1 MSSDAP
7 LITTSRAPS
16 GGFLLAEARP
26 ARGVTAVD
34 PNELGTL
41 TDATAGTTV
50 VRDGVRIPV
59 EGPGIL
65 RVGDRLTVPPNGSAN
80 VVFPGPDGANQP
92 PLAGVFTGGTEA
104 VLGARP
110 LSPGVQQV
118 DVELVSGDL
127 LFATAP
133 PEGTT
138 AVAVRKQGAS
148 TAGDD
153 SLVVGGGVLGLLLL
167 GGVLANGNNGD
178 DPSSTPS
185 GATGTTPGGTG
196 GSGVVAPTGPTG
208 STSGPTG
215 GTGATGTT
223 DSGTGPTG
231 ATSPTEAPTGATGP
245 TNTTDPTAGPTG
257 PDTGDGGSGGGTP
270 SGLGG
275 LLSGLPAL
283 GDLLGGGAALGGG
296 TGSNGAPSG
305 ELGDNGQPLDSG
317 QPSAPVSGLGG
328 AGGLGGLPGL
338 LSAAPLPIGASPAG
352 AAATDNPLASLL
364 GGLGS

>member
-7 LITTSRAPS
+7 LITTSPAPS
-16 GGFLLAEARP
+16 GGVLLAEAHRP
-26 ARGVTAVD
+26 ARGVVAVD
-34 PNELGTL
+34 PSELGTL

-50 VRDGVRIPV
+50 VRDGARLPV
-59 EGPGIL
+59 EGLGIL
-65 RVGDRLTVPPNGSAN
+65 QVGDRLTVPPNGSAN
-80 VVFPGPDGANQP
+80 VVFPGPDGAA

-104 VLGARP
+104 VLGATA

-118 DVELVSGDL
+118 DVTLVSGDL

-138 AVAVRKQGAS
+138 TVAVRKQGAS
-148 TAGDD
+148 PVGDD

-167 GGVLANGNNGD
+167 GGVLANGNSD
-178 DPSSTPS
+178 DAPSSAPTAP
-185 GATGTTPGGTG
+185 GTGGTG
-196 GSGVVAPTGPTG
+196 STGVVTPTGPTG
-208 STSGPTG
+208 SASGPTG

-231 ATSPTEAPTGATGP
+231 ASSPADASAGATGP
-245 TNTTDPTAGPTG
+245 TNTTDPTAGPAG
-257 PDTGDGGSGGGTP
+257 PDAGDGGNAGSAP

-283 GDLLGGGAALGGG
+283 GGLLGGDAAAGGG
-296 TGSNGAPSG
+296 TGSNGSASG

-317 QPSAPVSGLGG
+317 QPAAPVPGLGG
-328 AGGLGGLPGL
+328 GGLGGLAGL
-338 LSAAPLPIGASPAG
+338 LSATPLPIGASPAG
-352 AAATDNPLASLL
+352 ATVTDNPLAGLL
-364 GGLGS
+364 GGLGG

>member
-7 LITTSRAPS
+7 LITTSPAPS
-16 GGFLLAEARP
+16 GGVLLAEAHRP
-26 ARGVTAVD
+26 ARGVVAVD
-34 PNELGTL
+34 PSELGTL

-50 VRDGVRIPV
+50 VRDGARLPV

-80 VVFPGPDGANQP
+80 VVFPGPDGAA

-104 VLGARP
+104 VLGATA

-118 DVELVSGDL
+118 DVALVSGDL

-133 PEGTT
+133 PEGNTT
-138 AVAVRKQGAS
+138 VAVRKQGAS
-148 TAGDD
+148 PVGDD

-167 GGVLANGNNGD
+167 GGVLANGNSD
-178 DPSSTPS
+178 DAPSSAPTAP
-185 GATGTTPGGTG
+185 GTGGTG
-196 GSGVVAPTGPTG
+196 STGVVMPTGPTG
-208 STSGPTG
+208 SASGPTG

-231 ATSPTEAPTGATGP
+231 ASNPADASAGATGP

-257 PDTGDGGSGGGTP
+257 PDAGDGGNAGSAP

-283 GDLLGGGAALGGG
+283 GGLLGGDAAAGGG
-296 TGSNGAPSG
+296 TGSNGSASG

-317 QPSAPVSGLGG
+317 QPAAPVPGLGG
-328 AGGLGGLPGL
+328 GGLGGLTGL
-338 LSAAPLPIGASPAG
+338 LSATPLPIGASPAG
-352 AAATDNPLASLL
+352 AAATDNPLAGLL
-364 GGLGS
+364 GGLGG